1 MKKVASEALKAALTK
16 VNYEL
21 NDLKTGDP
29 FFPPDA
35 DSARALK
42 VVPVH
47 DNVHDKI
54 QGDRHP

>member
-1 MKKVASEALKAALTK
+1 MKHFRMALTK

-21 NDLKTGDP
+21 NDLETGDP

-35 DSARALK
+35 DSAGALK

-47 DNVHDKI
+47 DNVHGKI
-54 QGDRHP
+54 QRDRHP